1 MKTIR
6 SAAVL
11 AAVATLGLGI
21 AASAATASPTATDA
35 GGSTTASTLAFN
47 REEERMARDLYAALA
62 ATYDQARPM
71 SMITRS
77 ESGYFDSIGALL
89 STYGVADPSA
99 GRAAGSYA
107 FPELQ
112 TLSDRWL
119 AKGRTSINAAYQVG
133 VELERRDIADLR
145 KAIAQTSEPDVLA
158 TYERLL
164 SASQRHLAAYE
175 RAASGAMQTGTPGQ
189 GAMSGRG
196 RGTGQGRGMGMN
208 GRGGPGDRGAGQATR
223 SGTCAMQT

>member
-89 STYGVADPSA
+89 STYGV
-99 GRAAGSYA
+99 
-107 FPELQ
+107 
-112 TLSDRWL
+112 
-119 AKGRTSINAAYQVG
+119 
-133 VELERRDIADLR
+133 
-145 KAIAQTSEPDVLA
+145 PDVLA